1 MGVAARRRCSPP
13 TPRPKPTLLAR
24 WYTWRCSPIVTLRPL
39 GPSLLASHR
48 VTQVDILDGSLWGIV
63 KVPLRAP
70 DLRELRQRF
79 ACLTPD
85 NWQVRGGGRGGGGGG
100 NRHTLLPTPPPDPYS
115 AVPQSRARFL
125 RCLHCSSHCCSL
137 LFPLFVCVVMRCM
150 CMPCP
155 PLRSVRARVLICCS
169 AGRRRPPLARHH
181 RVPPTAAA
189 HSLGPKGGTP

>member
-1 MGVAARRRCSPP
+1 MFSSDSSSEANSLGEVVHVALFSHCDPSSPGTISLGVASCHPGGHFGRVAVGDCQGTASGARPAGAAPALRLPDAQQLAGERGGARGGRRRQSPHIIANP
-13 TPRPKPTLLAR
+13 P
-24 WYTWRCSPIVTLRPL
+24 
-39 GPSLLASHR
+39 
-48 VTQVDILDGSLWGIV
+48 
-63 KVPLRAP
+63 
-70 DLRELRQRF
+70 
-79 ACLTPD
+79 
-85 NWQVRGGGRGGGGGG
+85 
-100 NRHTLLPTPPPDPYS
+100 PPPDPYS